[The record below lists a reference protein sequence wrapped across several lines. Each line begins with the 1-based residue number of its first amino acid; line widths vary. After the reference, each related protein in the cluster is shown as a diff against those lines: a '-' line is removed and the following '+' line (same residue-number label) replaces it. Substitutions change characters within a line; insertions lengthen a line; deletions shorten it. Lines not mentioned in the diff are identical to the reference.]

1 METLGRRAAAARR
14 GGPCRTTR
22 GGGRAR
28 RCTRALTEEEN
39 ESLLKTVNQ
48 KETWQAFVEFAY
60 TREIHVPFGRVMEFY
75 SDRKKRRRGE
85 STREE
90 IRATAKKC
98 LEMAPA
104 LRRMSARLG
113 MRGMNIYLDRS
124 TRAARKFIK
133 RRVLPPSS
141 SDKKSVPPLDTSG
154 TSPENAV
161 GAGKGKHEDA
171 SPYSSSSSLGQLLKY
186 DWGQSSADVIFC
198 TGDGSCMPAH
208 RVMVCARSSY
218 FRAMLSEEG
227 SFAESHMDTVPVQ
240 VESGDVFSH
249 VLHYIYTGQAST
261 LEPGTSFDVLNAAH
275 MYGLAGLQALCEDHI
290 AQEYMETDNVCDIL
304 NATSELP
311 ECRLRLNSIA
321 FLLTHVVEVVAAS
334 QMSRNDTG
342 GSGKESDDSSLAEI
356 LRDPEK
362 RWTEE
367 LGYTAPDAGDLAEFY
382 GRDLTAG
389 EVACFAT
396 HHAAWVS
403 AAPRLGVTAPGAAS
417 AHMTRWQA
425 ASVGEEW
432 VAVVLEDDVTVLPCE
447 EPRLHVHAARWRS
460 VWNALRAQLTAL
472 RERKLPWFISHPL
485 AFLRMCSLAVF
496 RFPHILECTHKT

>member
-1 METLGRRAAAARR
+1 MGLPKEVLLYADRVLPTRSRPGEDAAK
-14 GGPCRTTR
+14 
-22 GGGRAR
+22 
-28 RCTRALTEEEN
+28 TEEEN

-367 LGYTAPDAGDLAEFY
+367 EKEMRVRDAIEALPIADPALLEMIIERAVAWGVVQELVH
-382 GRDLTAG
+382 G
-389 EVACFAT
+389 EV
-396 HHAAWVS
+396 
-403 AAPRLGVTAPGAAS
+403 
-417 AHMTRWQA
+417 
-425 ASVGEEW
+425 SVGEE
-432 VAVVLEDDVTVLPCE
+432 EGCSGGEGDDGPTFIDLSD
-447 EPRLHVHAARWRS
+447 PRFTDAAM
-460 VWNALRAQLTAL
+460 
-472 RERKLPWFISHPL
+472 RK
-485 AFLRMCSLAVF
+485 
-496 RFPHILECTHKT
+496 